1 MKDEVGAGVDFI
13 LRLIQRNEALD
24 KKKVETFGKELT
36 SILCERY
43 QDHWYPSNPSKGQA
57 YRCIRINS
65 KQRTDEVLLQ
75 ACATSHMQYSD
86 LQLPREVTIWIDPY
100 EVSCRSGEK
109 NGSFTVAHFDNN
121 EEGQMKR
128 LEGKDS
134 MELYEQDTS
143 DYHSEN
149 SSECNSQPSSD
160 DEGSRKE
167 TSTEPEK
174 VCKEDAPVHQVT
186 EFFYHPAPIWTQY
199 RRRAITYMP
208 IYQPVIGYYIIPKV
222 RKFNHKKPSFGVPQA
237 KMYQGKKTKQ

>member
-174 VCKEDAPVHQVT
+174 VREKEVT

-208 IYQPVIGYYIIPKV
+208 IYQPVIGYYIIPK
-222 RKFNHKKPSFGVPQA
+222 A
-237 KMYQGKKTKQ
+237 KMVKPTRIKMPPPQKKIKCTPWQSVT